1 MAYRI
6 RLNIADATIQRFAK
20 AAGAADQFFVPT
32 VRDALDILKEHAVQ
46 NLSGVPFTS
55 RTGTHTIQ
63 KRTGK
68 GAASVQVQTPY
79 GSPYRGRLFASAK
92 TKYADNPET
101 YDYLSILEYGRG
113 EVKPKYT
120 PSMRAGFESRARIVI
135 PGGPHQLVNG
145 EGGFRGISG
154 RYRFLKRLPP
164 MAGKYWMAAAAESA
178 TPDIEARVNRRVDEF
193 LQQSGL

>member
-6 RLNIADATIQRFAK
+6 RLNIADSTIQRFAQ
-20 AAGAADQFFVPT
+20 ARGSADEFFVPT
-32 VRDALDILKEHAVQ
+32 VREALDILKEHAVQ

-55 RTGTHTIQ
+55 ETGTHTIH

-68 GAASVQVQTPY
+68 GAASVQVQAPY
-79 GSPYRGRLFASAK
+79 GSPYRGRLWASAK

-120 PSMRAGFESRARIVI
+120 PSMQAGFVSKARLTI
-135 PGGPHQLVNG
+135 PGGPHQLANG

-154 RYRFLKRLPP
+154 RYSFVKRLPP

-178 TPDIEARVNRRVDEF
+178 APDIDRQVNRRVDEF
-193 LQQSGL
+193 LHQSGL